1 MKSKGFHPT
10 EIIFSTTT
18 ACNLHCQHCFI
29 NRTPRR
35 LEIEDA
41 VRLIENCVANGGK
54 PGAGDKN
61 GTPLPVIDRI
71 GFSGGEPFL
80 YMDFLI
86 EVTKAAISH
95 DLMFDQIMTNGD
107 WWHDEDELTD
117 TLQKLYDA
125 GYDGKIGLSWDSYH
139 GQTAVRMETF
149 ISTVLEIFG
158 EDSINIQRVEEDN
171 KGGESLPL
179 ARTSLLATPSPRG
192 MQQSCLSPK
201 TPENSP
207 RVFACKN
214 SIASE
219 CERTTPPTDIP
230 VYHLPRT
237 YPSDDSRAWQARRWF
252 KEDYC
257 QGPGN
262 ILYVHADGNI
272 APCCGFANE
281 NPALFIGTIHD
292 NFETIMQKAAANPL
306 IKICYEKGLSH
317 YRRHGLKKCL
327 RSQGKK
333 LPGTTGENCTL
344 CDFICK
350 L

>member
-18 ACNLHCQHCFI
+18 ACNLHCEHCFI
-29 NRTPRR
+29 NRTPHK
-35 LEIEDA
+35 LEISDA
-41 VRLIENCVANGGK
+41 VRLIESCVESGGK

-86 EVTKAAISH
+86 EVTKAAIDH

-107 WWHDEDELTD
+107 WWQDVADLTA

-139 GQTAVRMETF
+139 GQSSDRMITF
-149 ISTVLEIFG
+149 ISKVQEIFG
-158 EDSINIQRVEEDN
+158 EDSINIQTVENTE
-171 KGGESLPL
+171 GGSLPL
-179 ARTSLLATPSPRG
+179 APEAVVSTSSTTASSTTPSAGDTPATPPFPG
-192 MQQSCLSPK
+192 
-201 TPENSP
+201 N
-207 RVFACKN
+207 
-214 SIASE
+214 
-219 CERTTPPTDIP
+219 IP
-230 VYHLPRT
+230 VYPLPRT
-237 YPSDDSRAWQARRWF
+237 YPSDDPRAWQARRWF

-262 ILYVHADGNI
+262 IFYVHADGNI

-281 NPALFIGTIHD
+281 NPTLFIGTIHD
-292 NFETIMQKAAANPL
+292 SFESIMQNAAANPM
-306 IKICYEKGLSH
+306 IKICYEEGLSH

-327 RSQGKK
+327 RSQEKK
-333 LPGTTGENCTL
+333 LPGTTGDICTL
-344 CDFICK
+344 CDFVCK
-350 L
+350 SKTGI

>member
-10 EIIFSTTT
+10 EIIFSSTT
-18 ACNLHCQHCFI
+18 ACNLHCEHCFI
-29 NRTPRR
+29 NRQPHK
-35 LEIEDA
+35 LEIADA
-41 VRLIENCVANGGK
+41 VRLIESCVESGGQ
-54 PGAGDKN
+54 PGPD
-61 GTPLPVIDRI
+61 GTSLPVIDLI

-86 EVTKAAISH
+86 AVTKTAIVH

-107 WWHDEDELTD
+107 WWQNESDLTA

-139 GQTAVRMETF
+139 GQTTGRMETF
-149 ISTVLEIFG
+149 IRAVQEIFG
-158 EDSINIQRVEEDN
+158 EDSINIQTVED
-171 KGGESLPL
+171 GGEDSPSLQPASGLPL
-179 ARTSLLATPSPRG
+179 PPLTGGSAPRNAP
-192 MQQSCLSPK
+192 CF
-201 TPENSP
+201 PEN
-207 RVFACKN
+207 
-214 SIASE
+214 
-219 CERTTPPTDIP
+219 IP

-237 YPSDDSRAWQARRWF
+237 YTSEDPRAWQARRWF

-292 NFETIMQKAAANPL
+292 SFETIMQNAAANPM
-306 IKICYEKGLSH
+306 IKICYEEGLSH
-317 YRRHGLKKCL
+317 YRRHCLKKLL
-327 RSQGKK
+327 RARRQK
-333 LPGTTGENCTL
+333 LPGSTKDICTF
-344 CDFICK
+344 CDYVCK
-350 L
+350 KIN

>member
-1 MKSKGFHPT
+1 MQKHGFHPT
-10 EIIFSTTT
+10 EIIFSSTT
-18 ACNLHCQHCFI
+18 ACNLHCEHCFI
-29 NRTPRR
+29 NRTPRK
-35 LEIEDA
+35 LEIADA
-41 VRLIENCVANGGK
+41 VKLIESCVESGGQAR
-54 PGAGDKN
+54 PD
-61 GTPLPVIDRI
+61 GTLLPVIDRI

-107 WWHDEDELTD
+107 WWQNESDLAA

-139 GQTAVRMETF
+139 GQTTDRMETF
-149 ISTVLEIFG
+149 IRTVQEIFG
-158 EDSINIQRVEEDN
+158 EDSINIQTVEDEN

-179 ARTSLLATPSPRG
+179 ARTSLLTTPSAG
-192 MQQSCLSPK
+192 D
-201 TPENSP
+201 TP
-207 RVFACKN
+207 
-214 SIASE
+214 
-219 CERTTPPTDIP
+219 TTPPDIP
-230 VYHLPRT
+230 VYTLPRAYT
-237 YPSDDSRAWQARRWF
+237 SDDPRAWQARHWF

-292 NFETIMQKAAANPL
+292 SFETIMQKAAANPM
-306 IKICYEKGLSH
+306 IKICYEEGLSH

-333 LPGTTGENCTL
+333 LPGTTGDICTL
-344 CDFICK
+344 CDFVCK
-350 L
+350 TISY

>member
-1 MKSKGFHPT
+1 MQKHGFHPT
-10 EIIFSTTT
+10 EIIFSSTT
-18 ACNLHCQHCFI
+18 ACNLHCEHCFI
-29 NRTPRR
+29 NRTPRK
-35 LEIEDA
+35 LEIADA
-41 VRLIENCVANGGK
+41 VKLIESCVESGGQAR
-54 PGAGDKN
+54 PD
-61 GTPLPVIDRI
+61 GTLLPVIDRI

-107 WWHDEDELTD
+107 WWQNEADLAA

-139 GQTAVRMETF
+139 GQTTDRMETF
-149 ISTVLEIFG
+149 IRTVQEIFG
-158 EDSINIQRVEEDN
+158 EDSINIQTVEEEN

-179 ARTSLLATPSPRG
+179 ARTSLLTTPSPRG
-192 MQQSCLSPK
+192 SAPK

-207 RVFACKN
+207 RVFASEN

-219 CERTTPPTDIP
+219 YERTTPPADIP
-230 VYHLPRT
+230 VYTLPRT
-237 YPSDDSRAWQARRWF
+237 YTSDDPRAWQARHWF

-292 NFETIMQKAAANPL
+292 SFKTIMQKAAKNPM
-306 IKICYEKGLSH
+306 IKICYEEGLSH

-333 LPGTTGENCTL
+333 LPGTTGDICTL
-344 CDFICK
+344 CDFVCK
-350 L
+350 TISY

>member
-18 ACNLHCQHCFI
+18 ACNLHCEHCFI
-29 NRTPRR
+29 NRTPRK
-35 LEIEDA
+35 LEIADA
-41 VRLIENCVANGGK
+41 VRLIESCVENAGQ
-54 PGAGDKN
+54 PGPDGA
-61 GTPLPVIDRI
+61 PLPVIDRI
-71 GFSGGEPFL
+71 GFTGGEPFL
-80 YMDFLI
+80 YMDFLV
-86 EVTKAAISH
+86 EVTKATISH

-107 WWHDEDELTD
+107 WWRDEADLTA

-139 GQTAVRMETF
+139 GQSKERMETF
-149 ISTVLEIFG
+149 IRTVQKIFG
-158 EDSINIQRVEEDN
+158 EESINIQTVDSSE
-171 KGGESLPL
+171 GESLPL

-192 MQQSCLSPK
+192 AAPK

-207 RVFACKN
+207 RVLACEN

-219 CERTTPPTDIP
+219 CERTTPPVDIP

-237 YPSDDSRAWQARRWF
+237 YTSDDPRAWQSRRWF
-252 KEDYC
+252 HEDYC
-257 QGPGN
+257 EGPGH

-281 NPALFIGTIHD
+281 NEALFIGRITD
-292 NFETIMQKAAANPL
+292 SYETIMQNAENNKM
-306 IKICYEKGLSH
+306 IKICYEEGLSH

-327 RSQGKK
+327 RSRKKK
-333 LPGTTGENCTL
+333 LPGTTGDICTL
-344 CDFICK
+344 CDFVCK
-350 L
+350 TIS

>member
-1 MKSKGFHPT
+1 MQKHGFHPT

-18 ACNLHCQHCFI
+18 ACNLHCEHCFI
-29 NRTPRR
+29 NRTPHK
-35 LEIEDA
+35 LEIADA
-41 VRLIENCVANGGK
+41 VRLIESCVEAGGQ
-54 PGAGDKN
+54 PELN
-61 GTPLPVIDRI
+61 GTLLPVIDRI

-95 DLMFDQIMTNGD
+95 DLLFDQIMTNGD
-107 WWHDEDELTD
+107 WWQNEADLAA

-139 GQTAVRMETF
+139 GQTTDRMETF
-149 ISTVLEIFG
+149 IRTVQEIFG
-158 EDSINIQRVEEDN
+158 EDSINIQTVEDEN
-171 KGGESLPL
+171 KGGESLPI
-179 ARTSLLATPSPRG
+179 ARTSLLTTPSAG
-192 MQQSCLSPK
+192 D
-201 TPENSP
+201 TP
-207 RVFACKN
+207 
-214 SIASE
+214 
-219 CERTTPPTDIP
+219 TTPPDIP
-230 VYHLPRT
+230 VYTLPRT
-237 YPSDDSRAWQARRWF
+237 YTSDDSRAWQARHWF

-292 NFETIMQKAAANPL
+292 SFETIMQKAAANPM
-306 IKICYEKGLSH
+306 IKICYEEGLSH
-317 YRRHGLKKCL
+317 YRRHGLKKSL

-333 LPGTTGENCTL
+333 LPGTTGDICTL
-344 CDFICK
+344 CDFVCK
-350 L
+350 TISY

>member
-1 MKSKGFHPT
+1 MQKHGFHPT
-10 EIIFSTTT
+10 EIIFSSTT
-18 ACNLHCQHCFI
+18 ACNLHCEHCFI
-29 NRTPRR
+29 NRTPHK
-35 LEIEDA
+35 LKIADA
-41 VRLIENCVANGGK
+41 VRLIESCVEIGGQ
-54 PGAGDKN
+54 AGPD
-61 GTPLPVIDRI
+61 GTLLPVIDRI

-107 WWHDEDELTD
+107 WWQNEADLAA

-139 GQTAVRMETF
+139 GQTTDRMETF
-149 ISTVLEIFG
+149 IRTVQEIFG
-158 EDSINIQRVEEDN
+158 EDSINIQTVEDEN

-179 ARTSLLATPSPRG
+179 ARTSLLTTPSAG
-192 MQQSCLSPK
+192 D
-201 TPENSP
+201 TP
-207 RVFACKN
+207 
-214 SIASE
+214 
-219 CERTTPPTDIP
+219 TTPPDIP
-230 VYHLPRT
+230 VYTLSRT
-237 YPSDDSRAWQARRWF
+237 YTSDDPRAWQARHWF

-292 NFETIMQKAAANPL
+292 SFETIMQKAAKNPM
-306 IKICYEKGLSH
+306 IKICYEEGLSH

-333 LPGTTGENCTL
+333 LPGTTCDICTL
-344 CDFICK
+344 CDFVCK
-350 L
+350 TISY